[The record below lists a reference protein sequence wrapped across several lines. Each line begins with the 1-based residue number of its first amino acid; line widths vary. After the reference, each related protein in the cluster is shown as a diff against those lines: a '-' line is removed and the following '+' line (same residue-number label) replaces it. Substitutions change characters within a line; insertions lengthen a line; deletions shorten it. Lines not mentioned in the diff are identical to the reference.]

1 MAQAIHRTPEEIRAD
16 VSSRL
21 FWDNRID
28 ESGIGVNVSDGK
40 VALTGTVPT
49 CSDRSLAEQD
59 AYSINGVSFV
69 DNRLAVSSPAAGE
82 APGDAEIV
90 SHIRS
95 ALEWNPHIDPGKV
108 DVSVEE
114 GTVILQGTVDSLWQK
129 SIAQSTAGNI
139 RGVLN
144 VRNALM
150 VGPPR
155 AVPDEEIA
163 YQVLSALESDA
174 LVDTSL
180 INVHAKDG
188 VVTLSG
194 TVHNHHALRAAEE
207 IAGITTGVRDVNNY
221 LVIT

>member
-1 MAQAIHRTPEEIRAD
+1 MAQAVHRTSEEIRDD

-21 FWDNRID
+21 LWDNRINKSD
-28 ESGIGVNVSDGK
+28 IGVNVSDGK
-40 VALTGTVPT
+40 VVLTGAVHT
-49 CSDRSLAEQD
+49 CSDRSRAEDD
-59 AYSINGVSFV
+59 AYSITGVNFV
-69 DNRLAVSSPAAGE
+69 DNRLAVSYPSAGE
-82 APGDAEIV
+82 APGDDEIA

-95 ALEWNPHIDPGKV
+95 ALQWSPHIDPGEV

-114 GTVILQGTVDSLWQK
+114 GTVILTGRVDSLWQK
-129 SIAQSTAGNI
+129 SMAGSIADNI

-144 VRNALM
+144 IRNMLKVEPA
-150 VGPPR
+150 R

-163 YQVLSALESDA
+163 RQVLRALQNNA

-180 INVHAKDG
+180 INVYVKGG

-194 TVHNHHALRAAEE
+194 TVNNHHALRAAEE
-207 IAGITTGVRDVNNY
+207 IAGITAGVRDVNNY

>member
-1 MAQAIHRTPEEIRAD
+1 MAQAAHKTSEEISVD

-21 FWDNRID
+21 FWDNRIN

-40 VALTGTVPT
+40 VILTGTVPT
-49 CSDRSLAEQD
+49 CSDRSRAEED
-59 AYSINGVSFV
+59 AYSITGVSFV
-69 DNRLAVSSPAAGE
+69 DNRLAVSYPAAGE
-82 APGDAEIV
+82 APGDAEIA

-95 ALEWNPHIDPGKV
+95 ALQWSPHIDPREV
-108 DVSVEE
+108 DVSAEE
-114 GTVILQGTVDSLWQK
+114 GTVILTGRVDSLWQK
-129 SIAQSTAGNI
+129 SMAESIADNV

-144 VRNALM
+144 IRNMLEVEPA
-150 VGPPR
+150 R

-163 YQVLSALESDA
+163 RQILKALENNA

-180 INVHAKDG
+180 INVHVKNG
-188 VVTLSG
+188 VVTVSG
-194 TVHNHHALRAAEE
+194 TVHNHHALHAAEE